1 MSSRGLITVL
11 VALVFAVS
19 PLAALAA
26 EKQITDIKQL
36 AGTWQGWVTS
46 QLSGSER
53 VLMTIKE
60 DGSYQ
65 ASTERDGG
73 TLTVGKY
80 YLQGGKVRYRSS
92 RSEGNRARRSL
103 ARKSQCTAHPAS
115 HRRVRPAHL
124 SERQRVA
131 GASRQ
136 RALRQNQTPQQRNHS
151 STQCAGSV
159 RTLRL

>member
-1 MSSRGLITVL
+1 MSSHGLIAVFI
-11 VALVFAVS
+11 ALVFAAS
-19 PLAALAA
+19 PLAAVAA

-65 ASTERDGG
+65 SSTTRDGG

-80 YLQGGKVRYRSS
+80 YLQGGKVRYKSS
-92 RSEGNRARRSL
+92 RTEGTAVVSEDKGKTTLTLSPEGSFNPV
-103 ARKSQCTAHPAS
+103 TGPATYE
-115 HRRVRPAHL
+115 RVK
-124 SERQRVA
+124 
-131 GASRQ
+131 
-136 RALRQNQTPQQRNHS
+136 
-151 STQCAGSV
+151 
-159 RTLRL
+159 

>member
-11 VALVFAVS
+11 VALMFAVS

-53 VLMTIKE
+53 VLMTIKK

-80 YLQGGKVRYRSS
+80 YLQGGKVRYKSS
-92 RSEGNRARRSL
+92 RTEGTVVISEDKGKTTLTLSPEGSFNPV
-103 ARKSQCTAHPAS
+103 TGPATYE
-115 HRRVRPAHL
+115 RVK
-124 SERQRVA
+124 
-131 GASRQ
+131 
-136 RALRQNQTPQQRNHS
+136 
-151 STQCAGSV
+151 
-159 RTLRL
+159 

>member
-1 MSSRGLITVL
+1 MSSRGITLL

-19 PLAALAA
+19 PLAAVAA

-60 DGSYQ
+60 DGTYQ
-65 ASTERDGG
+65 SSTTRDGG

-80 YLQGGKVRYRSS
+80 YLQGGKVRYKSS
-92 RSEGNRARRSL
+92 RTEGTAVVSEDKGKTTLTLSPEGSFNPV
-103 ARKSQCTAHPAS
+103 TGPATYE
-115 HRRVRPAHL
+115 RVKK
-124 SERQRVA
+124 
-131 GASRQ
+131 
-136 RALRQNQTPQQRNHS
+136 
-151 STQCAGSV
+151 
-159 RTLRL
+159 

>member
-1 MSSRGLITVL
+1 MSSRSLITVL

-92 RSEGNRARRSL
+92 RTEGTVVISEDKGKTTLTLSPEGSFNPV
-103 ARKSQCTAHPAS
+103 TGPATYE
-115 HRRVRPAHL
+115 RVK
-124 SERQRVA
+124 
-131 GASRQ
+131 
-136 RALRQNQTPQQRNHS
+136 
-151 STQCAGSV
+151 
-159 RTLRL
+159 

>member
-1 MSSRGLITVL
+1 MSSRGLITLL

-19 PLAALAA
+19 PLAAVAA

-53 VLMTIKE
+53 VLMTVKE

-65 ASTERDGG
+65 SSTTRDGG

-80 YLQGGKVRYRSS
+80 YLQGGKVRYKSS
-92 RSEGNRARRSL
+92 RSEGTVVISEEKGKTTMTL
-103 ARKSQCTAHPAS
+103 APEGSFNPVTGPATYE
-115 HRRVRPAHL
+115 RVKK
-124 SERQRVA
+124 
-131 GASRQ
+131 
-136 RALRQNQTPQQRNHS
+136 
-151 STQCAGSV
+151 
-159 RTLRL
+159 

>member
-1 MSSRGLITVL
+1 MSSRGLIPVL

-65 ASTERDGG
+65 SSTTRDGG

-80 YLQGGKVRYRSS
+80 YLQGGKVRYKSS
-92 RSEGNRARRSL
+92 RTEGTVVVSEDKGKTTLTLSPEGSFNPV
-103 ARKSQCTAHPAS
+103 TGPATYE
-115 HRRVRPAHL
+115 RVK
-124 SERQRVA
+124 
-131 GASRQ
+131 
-136 RALRQNQTPQQRNHS
+136 
-151 STQCAGSV
+151 
-159 RTLRL
+159 